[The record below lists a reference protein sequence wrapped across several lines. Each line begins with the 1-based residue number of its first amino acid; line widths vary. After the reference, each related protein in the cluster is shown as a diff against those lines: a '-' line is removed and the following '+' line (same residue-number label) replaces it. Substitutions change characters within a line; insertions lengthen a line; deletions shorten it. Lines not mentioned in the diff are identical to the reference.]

1 MNAEH
6 CFNNTTINNFIKK
19 EFNHYVN
26 LDSLLSLTATYLSLT
41 PNSLKSIEN
50 LALSLKKPEVSNLDY
65 NDEMG
70 HDWESEQY
78 WDDDD
83 FESSESEISNS
94 FDWLISIAFDSSF
107 QSATMLNEPVSNRS
121 VLHKTFIKNSLYLS
135 NDSTVINNI
144 QFNKKNGYT
153 SDIIESKDVVS
164 KLQLNLDNLPPLQ
177 NLTNI
182 FIPYN
187 NYIDIS
193 SIKNIE
199 IVGNLNNI
207 IMEIK
212 LNNKESNALHILT
225 KDFWKILVDLKMI

>member
-1 MNAEH
+1 MVE
-6 CFNNTTINNFIKK
+6 
-19 EFNHYVN
+19 
-26 LDSLLSLTATYLSLT
+26 
-41 PNSLKSIEN
+41 
-50 LALSLKKPEVSNLDY
+50 
-65 NDEMG
+65 
-70 HDWESEQY
+70 
-78 WDDDD
+78 
-83 FESSESEISNS
+83 
-94 FDWLISIAFDSSF
+94 
-107 QSATMLNEPVSNRS
+107 
-121 VLHKTFIKNSLYLS
+121 
-135 NDSTVINNI
+135 
-144 QFNKKNGYT
+144 
-153 SDIIESKDVVS
+153 IIESKNVVS
-164 KLQLNLDNLPPLQ
+164 KLQLNLNNLSPLQ

>member
-1 MNAEH
+1 
-6 CFNNTTINNFIKK
+6 
-19 EFNHYVN
+19 
-26 LDSLLSLTATYLSLT
+26 
-41 PNSLKSIEN
+41 
-50 LALSLKKPEVSNLDY
+50 
-65 NDEMG
+65 
-70 HDWESEQY
+70 
-78 WDDDD
+78 
-83 FESSESEISNS
+83 
-94 FDWLISIAFDSSF
+94 
-107 QSATMLNEPVSNRS
+107 MLNEPVSNRS
-121 VLHKTFIKNSLYLS
+121 VLHKTFTKKKLYLS

-144 QFNKKNGYT
+144 QYNKKNGY
-153 SDIIESKDVVS
+153 SSEIIESKIVVS
-164 KLQLNLDNLPPLQ
+164 KLQLNLNNLSPLQ

-193 SIKNIE
+193 SIKNME

>member
-1 MNAEH
+1 
-6 CFNNTTINNFIKK
+6 
-19 EFNHYVN
+19 
-26 LDSLLSLTATYLSLT
+26 
-41 PNSLKSIEN
+41 
-50 LALSLKKPEVSNLDY
+50 
-65 NDEMG
+65 
-70 HDWESEQY
+70 
-78 WDDDD
+78 
-83 FESSESEISNS
+83 
-94 FDWLISIAFDSSF
+94 
-107 QSATMLNEPVSNRS
+107 MLNEPVFNRS
-121 VLHKTFIKNSLYLS
+121 VLHKTFTKNSLYLS

-144 QFNKKNGYT
+144 QYNKKNGYS
-153 SDIIESKDVVS
+153 SDIIESKNVVS
-164 KLQLNLDNLPPLQ
+164 KLQLNLNNLSPLQ

-193 SIKNIE
+193 SIKNME

>member
-1 MNAEH
+1 MS
-6 CFNNTTINNFIKK
+6 IKK
-19 EFNHYVN
+19 
-26 LDSLLSLTATYLSLT
+26 S
-41 PNSLKSIEN
+41 
-50 LALSLKKPEVSNLDY
+50 EVSNLDY
-65 NDEMG
+65 NDDLG
-70 HDWESEQY
+70 LDWESEQY

-121 VLHKTFIKNSLYLS
+121 VLYKTFTKNSLYLS

-144 QFNKKNGYT
+144 QYNKKNGYS
-153 SDIIESKDVVS
+153 SDIIESKNVVS
-164 KLQLNLDNLPPLQ
+164 KLQLNLNNLSPLQ

-193 SIKNIE
+193 SIKNME
-199 IVGNLNNI
+199 IVGNLNNV

-212 LNNKESNALHILT
+212 LNDKESNALHILT
-225 KDFWKILVDLKMI
+225 KDFSKILVDLKMI